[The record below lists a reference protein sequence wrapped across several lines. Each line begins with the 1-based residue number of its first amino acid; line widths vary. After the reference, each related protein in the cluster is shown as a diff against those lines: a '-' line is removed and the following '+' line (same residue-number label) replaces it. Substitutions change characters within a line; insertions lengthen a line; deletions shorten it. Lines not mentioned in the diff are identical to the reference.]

1 MITICINGS
10 PGSGKTTLANNLL
23 SSEKTFVVHCDQLL
37 NRLKEVLVGNN
48 IKKVYR
54 EHDEVSLF
62 LDRDGLFFKLL
73 HAKYIENIYE
83 YLRMK
88 YVKRELKKLMI
99 DAENAGY
106 KYFIVEGL
114 YTTLYDDVCYY
125 DFKIFLRS
133 QMSERKKRIE
143 FRDRLTEQP
152 FDFNDYVTL
161 SERNVNL
168 YNYNYIIDNDE
179 SLEEYYKII
188 SQIGDS
194 IKQQSLILQ
203 IQKKLI

>member
-23 SSEKTFVVHCDQLL
+23 RDEKTFVVHCDQLL
-37 NRLKEVLVGNN
+37 NRLKKVLAKDK

-54 EHDEVSLF
+54 EHDEISMF
-62 LDRDGLFFKLL
+62 LDRESVLFKFL
-73 HAKYIENIYE
+73 HAKYMENIYE

-88 YVKRELKKLMI
+88 YVKRELKRLMI
-99 DAENAGY
+99 EAENVGC

-114 YTTLYDDVCYY
+114 YTTLYSDVCCF

-133 QMSERKKRIE
+133 LDINRQRRVE
-143 FRDRLTEQP
+143 FRDRKAEQP
-152 FDFNDYVTL
+152 FDFSSYVTL

-168 YNYNYIIDNDE
+168 YTYDFVIDNND
-179 SLEEYYKII
+179 SIEEFYKAIEE
-188 SQIGDS
+188 IGLC

-203 IQKKLI
+203 IQKNLI